1 MRGKLFNGTWATRQK
16 WEMARE
22 QPDKKVNPWYFMLCI
37 IYFLWQ
43 SQSDIVINLDHVG
56 HFPHWLLCI
65 VITHC
70 FILTILSLNT
80 TCHKMTKWPK
90 MTHISLPNIENAK
103 FLCFWQLIVFDYFWN
118 KLSGCSRANF
128 RSHDNQIWRHMKKF
142 TICTWACPLLH
153 IMVTENTIHQS

>member
-1 MRGKLFNGTWATRQK
+1 MNYSLHPPVRYFRCDPHLINIMRGKLFNGTWATSQK
-16 WEMARE
+16 WEMARA

-56 HFPHWLLCI
+56 HFPHRLLCI
-65 VITHC
+65 VISHC

-90 MTHISLPNIENAK
+90 MTHISLPNSENAK

-118 KLSGCSRANF
+118 K
-128 RSHDNQIWRHMKKF
+128 
-142 TICTWACPLLH
+142 
-153 IMVTENTIHQS
+153 